1 MIIPD
6 VNLILYAHLTAFA
19 GHERARA
26 WWKELLEGNE
36 SVGIGSIAI
45 FGFIRISTNRRMLR
59 RPLAV
64 GTAAEVVESWL
75 ERPQVELIHPGPRH
89 VETTL
94 RLLREV
100 GTAGDLTT
108 DAQLAALAIENS
120 AELHSADTDFARFSG
135 LRWLNPL
142 ARR

>member
-6 VNLILYAHLTAFA
+6 VNLLLYAHLTAFA
-19 GHERARA
+19 EHERARV
-26 WWKELLEGNE
+26 WWKELLDG
-36 SVGIGSIAI
+36 SKAVGLSPIAI
-45 FGFIRISTNRRMLR
+45 FGFVRMSTNRRMVR
-59 RPLAV
+59 QPFGV
-64 GTAAEVVESWL
+64 ETAAELIESWL

-108 DAQLAALAIENS
+108 DAQLAALAIENQ

-135 LRWLNPL
+135 LRWVNPL
-142 ARR
+142 KRK

>member
-1 MIIPD
+1 MIVPD
-6 VNLILYAHLTAFA
+6 VNLLLYAHLTAFA
-19 GHERARA
+19 GHQRARE
-26 WWKELLEGNE
+26 WWKELLDGNE
-36 SVGIGSIAI
+36 SVGVSSIAI
-45 FGFIRISTNRRMLR
+45 FGFVRISTNRRMVR
-59 RPLAV
+59 QPLAV
-64 GTAAEVVESWL
+64 DTAADLVESWL
-75 ERPQVELIHPGPRH
+75 ARPQVELIHPGPRH

-108 DAQLAALAIENS
+108 DAQLAALAIENN

-135 LRWLNPL
+135 LRWVNPL